1 MGLSDVPRRITGL
14 PDYSSEFDSG
24 KCMGVSTAESHRP
37 RGGLRCI
44 LRPMKIRVMMPGE
57 EAAVAGLI
65 HRSTNSWYREKLGH
79 EIFAG
84 SPEDCGI
91 FPETYEALDP
101 GCCLVAEIDGRIAGS
116 CFYHPRDTHVGLGI
130 MNAAPEFAGRGVAKA
145 LLTEVIERAGGLP
158 VRLVS
163 SAMNLDSYS
172 LYTRA
177 GFCPVAVYQDM
188 VLPADRPLPPPPMI
202 PGTVRKADVAD
213 LFAMVD
219 LEHEVA
225 GIRRAKDLAHFL
237 RSPGGHWATFVHRDV
252 AGQIDGWLASVDH
265 PGCRMIGP
273 GAMRDD
279 GAALALI
286 HAQLA
291 HRRGTSPVFLV
302 PTHEAALVAELYG
315 WGCRNVELHFAQVH
329 GAGMPPQGVV
339 MPSFLPESG

>member
-1 MGLSDVPRRITGL
+1 M
-14 PDYSSEFDSG
+14 
-24 KCMGVSTAESHRP
+24 H
-37 RGGLRCI
+37 
-44 LRPMKIRVMMPGE
+44 PGE
-57 EAAVAGLI
+57 EAAIAALI
-65 HRSTNSWYREKLGH
+65 HRSTNAWYREKLGH
-79 EIFAG
+79 EIFTG
-84 SPEDCGI
+84 LPEDCLI

-101 GCCLVAEIDGRIAGS
+101 GRCLVAEIEGKIAGS

-145 LLTEVIERAGGLP
+145 LLTEVLERAGELP

-177 GFCPVAVYQDM
+177 GFSPVAVYQDM
-188 VLPADRPLPPPPMI
+188 VLPTGQPTPAPPLL
-202 PGTVRKADVAD
+202 PGTVRPATMAD

-219 LEHEVA
+219 LESEVS
-225 GIRRAKDLAHFL
+225 GIRRSKDLAHFL
-237 RSPGGHWATFVHRDV
+237 RNPGGHWTTFVHRDIS
-252 AGQIDGWLASVDH
+252 GRIDGWLASVDH

-273 GAMRDD
+273 GVMRED
-279 GAALALI
+279 GTALALI

-291 HRRGTSPVFLV
+291 HRRGTSPVFLI
-302 PTHEAALVAELYG
+302 PTHKTVLVAELYR

-329 GAGMPPQGVV
+329 GASQPPQGVI

>member
-1 MGLSDVPRRITGL
+1 MN
-14 PDYSSEFDSG
+14 
-24 KCMGVSTAESHRP
+24 
-37 RGGLRCI
+37 LRSM
-44 LRPMKIRVMMPGE
+44 RPGE
-57 EAAVAGLI
+57 EGDIAALI
-65 HRSTNSWYREKLGH
+65 HRSTNAWYREKLGH
-79 EIFAG
+79 EIFTG
-84 SPEDCGI
+84 TPEDCRI

-101 GCCLVAEIDGRIAGS
+101 GCCLVAEIEGKIAGS

-145 LLTEVIERAGGLP
+145 LLTEILERAGGLP

-188 VLPADRPLPPPPMI
+188 ILPADRPLPPPPMI
-202 PGTVRKADVAD
+202 PGTVRKADAAD

-219 LEHEVA
+219 LESEVA

-237 RSPGGHWATFVHRDV
+237 RSPGGNWATFVHRDV
-252 AGQIDGWLASVDH
+252 TGKIDGWLASVDH

-273 GAMRDD
+273 GVMGED
-279 GAALALI
+279 GIALALI
-286 HAQLA
+286 HAQLM

-302 PTHEAALVAELYG
+302 PTHETTLVADLYG

-329 GAGMPPQGVV
+329 GASQAPQGVV